1 MARRRRSRGPREDP
15 GPSGFL
21 VVDKPPGCTSHDIVD
36 AARKWLG
43 TRRVGHLGT
52 LDPAATGVL
61 PLAVRNATKLINYV
75 QDGRKVYAGR
85 VRLGVTT
92 DTLDAEGTETEVFSG
107 ELPAAAQVEQA
118 LGAFRGEIQQV
129 PPMFSAVKVGGV
141 PLHKLARE
149 GKAVEREPKTV
160 TIERL
165 ELTGYEPPLASIQ
178 VECSGG
184 TYVRVLAADLG
195 EHLGCGAHLAELRR
209 VRSGPFE
216 EGQARTPDTLQAAA
230 ESGKIEECLLSP
242 LGVLGLPALR
252 LSPHEI
258 RRLARGGD
266 LDAQGPPQPPGTVM
280 AAHDEQGE
288 VVGILELRPGRRL
301 KPLRV
306 MPQAADGA
314 QNP

>member
-1 MARRRRSRGPREDP
+1 MARRQRSRRDDP

-21 VVDKPPGCTSHDIVD
+21 VVDKPPSWTSHDVVD
-36 AARKWLG
+36 AARQWLG

-75 QDGRKVYAGR
+75 QDARKVYVGSI
-85 VRLGVTT
+85 RLGATT
-92 DTLDAEGTETEVFSG
+92 DTLDAEGKVLAEFSG
-107 ELPAAAQVEQA
+107 ALPTRDDLCAV
-118 LGAFRGEIQQV
+118 LGGFRGEIQQV
-129 PPMFSAVKVGGV
+129 PPMYSAVKVGGV

-149 GKAVEREPKTV
+149 GKEVPREPKTV
-160 TIERL
+160 RIERL
-165 ELTGYEPPLASIQ
+165 ELISYEAPLAKIE

-184 TYVRVLAADLG
+184 TYVRVLAADVG
-195 EHLGCGAHLAELRR
+195 EKLGCGAHLAKLRR
-209 VRSGPFE
+209 TRSGPFDE
-216 EGQARTPDTLQAAA
+216 AQAETPEALAKAA
-230 ESGKIEECLLSP
+230 EKGQIVPRLIPP

-252 LSPHEI
+252 LAPHEV
-258 RRLARGGD
+258 RRLVCGGD

-280 AAHDEQGE
+280 AAHDEAGE

-306 MPQAADGA
+306 LPPSGG
-314 QNP
+314 